1 MSLEP
6 LFEPFRSSISRRH
19 DYARAWKEKTG
30 RKVIGS
36 FCTYIPEEII
46 YAAGML
52 PVRIIGESES
62 QSITDEYCS
71 RSKWC
76 PFSRNC
82 LAEGLKGEYS
92 YLDGVVLGG
101 SCFHTQE
108 AFAAWVKHVPVNF
121 WHFLFIPGSIQSKSA
136 DKCILGEFKEFKKAL
151 EEWTGNPIEADAV
164 DEAIKTY
171 NRNRLLLRRL
181 YEMRKHDP
189 PRTTPSR

>member
-101 SCFHTQE
+101 SCF
-108 AFAAWVKHVPVNF
+108 
-121 WHFLFIPGSIQSKSA
+121 LIS
-136 DKCILGEFKEFKKAL
+136 
-151 EEWTGNPIEADAV
+151 
-164 DEAIKTY
+164 
-171 NRNRLLLRRL
+171 
-181 YEMRKHDP
+181 
-189 PRTTPSR
+189 